1 MERLVRR
8 TRLSSSSRD
17 GGRHGFARHRQR
29 GLSLV
34 EVLLAGVVLT
44 VSAASI
50 MTALTAGTQ
59 ISEEGSKYQQAVMLA
74 GNLMQEIKRLPNFE
88 NGDYAADDLS
98 GGAHAEP
105 YLESGET
112 SAIARNNFA
121 DDKTDF
127 HGWLDGPPIAA
138 NGSAFVDAA
147 GSPIPLFDQR
157 AENLTNA
164 VGLPAF
170 VPGGRVPSMFR
181 EVLVYA
187 NDLNGATDSANGEW
201 ALEVHVI
208 VYEGVPGN
216 EQRELVHLA
225 EIFRD

>member
-1 MERLVRR
+1 MMRLVRR
-8 TRLSSSSRD
+8 NHVSSLSCD
-17 GGRHGFARHRQR
+17 GGRQGFAPHRRR

-34 EVLLAGVVLT
+34 EVLIAGVVLT

-50 MTALTAGTQ
+50 MTALSAGTQ
-59 ISEEGSKYQQAVMLA
+59 VSEAGSKIQQAVMLA

-88 NGDYAADDLS
+88 DGDYAADDLG

-112 SAIARNNFA
+112 SSAVRNNFA

-181 EVLVYA
+181 EVLVYE
-187 NDLNGATDSANGEW
+187 NDLNGATDTANGEW
-201 ALEVHVI
+201 ALEVHII

-216 EQRELVHLA
+216 EKRELVHLA